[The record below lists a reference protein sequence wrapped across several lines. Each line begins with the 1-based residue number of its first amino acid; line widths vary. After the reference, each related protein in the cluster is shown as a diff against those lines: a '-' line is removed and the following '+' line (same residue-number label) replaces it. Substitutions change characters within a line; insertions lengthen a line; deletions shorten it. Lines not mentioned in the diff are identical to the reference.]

1 MKGKNIMNGSWGEVW
16 IDGEYMAEVKSFKAE
31 VELEFEDI
39 NLPRELG
46 KHKKLTGYE
55 GTGEVVLYHVTS
67 RMATRVAEDLQLGK
81 QTEVSIISKLADPDA
96 LGHERILIKDAVLSL
111 ISLADWEGKT
121 VGEKTIPFTFTKW
134 QFLDQIDG

>member
-67 RMATRVAEDLQLGK
+67 AWLPE
-81 QTEVSIISKLADPDA
+81 
-96 LGHERILIKDAVLSL
+96 
-111 ISLADWEGKT
+111 
-121 VGEKTIPFTFTKW
+121 
-134 QFLDQIDG
+134 